1 MCGAW
6 SYSITKSDGNAV
18 DAAVF
23 SVTGLSLVTAS
34 TDTTK
39 VGPHL
44 MSFKAWQG
52 TYTGFALDTA
62 FTVTITDSCNSIT
75 VTPSSLD
82 DQTYTLSKT
91 QIDLTFAAFLFTPSY
106 CPFVYTHTTTADAN
120 LVSFDASTR

>member
-6 SYSITKSDGNAV
+6 NYSITKSDGNAI

-23 SVTGLSLVTAS
+23 TVTGSSLVTTS
-34 TDTTK
+34 TDTAK
-39 VGPHL
+39 VGTHL

-52 TYTGFALDTA
+52 TYSAYEVVTP
-62 FTVTITDSCNSIT
+62 FTVTITDTCST
-75 VTPSSLD
+75 ATLAPSSLA

-91 QIDLTFAAFLFTPSY
+91 QIDLTFAAFGFTPSY

-120 LVSFDASTR
+120 LVSFDASKR